1 VSSLAFRTRHAIGLD
16 AGKKSSPRQGGSLV
30 ELVVSMAVIL
40 VGVLAFSRALTESL
54 ALGARNRET
63 ALATAAA
70 QGVVEQLYAAD
81 ITRVFAL
88 YNDDPDDDP
97 DGTGSAPGASFV
109 AAGLEPRA
117 QDGGKQGRILFP
129 VVAGNPAELREDLVD
144 SKLRTPLDL
153 DLDGA
158 VDGGDHS
165 ANYRLLPVLVRVA
178 WQDGTAQRELEV
190 ATILGA
196 R

>member
-1 VSSLAFRTRHAIGLD
+1 MNSLAFRTRRAAGLD
-16 AGKKSSPRQGGSLV
+16 TRKFLPRQGSSFV
-30 ELVVSMAVIL
+30 ELVVATAVIL

-54 ALGARNRET
+54 ALGEKNRET

-81 ITRVFAL
+81 MARVFAL

-97 DGTGSAPGASFV
+97 DGTGTAPGARFT
-109 AAGLEPRA
+109 AAGLEARA
-117 QDGGKQGRILFP
+117 EDAGMQGKIFFP
-129 VVAGNPAELREDLVD
+129 VDEDSPNELREDLVD

-158 VDGGDHS
+158 VDGADHS
-165 ANYRLLPVLVRVA
+165 ADYRLLPVLVRVA
-178 WQDGTAQRELEV
+178 WQDGSAQRELEV